1 MSTAREFSTDPALQ
15 QFGEWII
22 ANGGFIQE
30 SLVFTSPESKVGSQ
44 ILTTAALP
52 PSSRLLTCPH
62 ALAIDYQKVKAHYSP
77 EFLEAVPPHAALCTF
92 VVGERLKGDAS
103 FWAPYLRILPR
114 AFDTPLYFDGE
125 DMRWLAG
132 CNLNAEEVRTR
143 RRAWMEEWEAAG
155 EALRRERGVGSRAA
169 REYTWELF
177 LWAATAFSSRSFPG
191 KLLDWTTESSM
202 TEIDDPDCLPA
213 LFPLIDSVN
222 HQPLTK
228 ITWAPGDSALNVV
241 SGDEIPAGGEVCNN
255 YGPKSNEE
263 LLMGYGFTLPSNPF
277 DTVVLRFLPVL
288 SPAQESIRA
297 LQPASPFPDGI
308 HHLSPRNPNSLY
320 PASLLNLFHLL
331 TATADELPLLA
342 AAPAADTITLRNT
355 IATHRQLLLALRRK
369 LDAFPAEST
378 LPPLSNGRR
387 RAAKVY
393 RDTQVAIMAAAVA
406 ESEGVIRGILE
417 AGKEGVVT
425 LESVLGDP
433 VYAAAVEACFGS
445 VVPLELQ
452 MAGHEDL
459 VFTLFL
465 CWRYLQRDR
474 LPGAWGRWFARLLEA
489 GECGRPEDVKDDE
502 EEEELEEVGELYKA
516 LFPAVVGAAPGVFA
530 GEGWT
535 EGLLRWGMRVF
546 GRESIG
552 VRLEG
557 KEAEV
562 VVVCIE

>member
-1 MSTAREFSTDPALQ
+1 MSIAREFSTDPAFQ
-15 QFGEWII
+15 KFGEWII

-30 SLVFTSPESKVGSQ
+30 SLVFTSPESRVGSQ
-44 ILTTAALP
+44 MLTTAALP
-52 PSSRLLTCPH
+52 PSSKLLTCPH
-62 ALAIDYQKVKAHYSP
+62 TLAIDYQKVKAHYPP
-77 EFLEAVPPHAALCTF
+77 EFIEAVSPHAALCTF
-92 VVGERLKGDAS
+92 VVGEWLKGDAS

-114 AFDTPLYFDGE
+114 EFDTPLYFDDE
-125 DMRWLAG
+125 DMKWLVG
-132 CNLNAEEVRTR
+132 CNLNAEEVKTR
-143 RRAWMEEWEAAG
+143 KKVWMEEWEAAS
-155 EALRRERGVGSRAA
+155 EALRRQRSVGSRGA

-191 KLLDWTTESSM
+191 KLLNWTTESSM

-228 ITWAPGDSALNVV
+228 ITWAPGDNALNVV

-263 LLMGYGFTLPSNPF
+263 LLMGYGFTLPGNPF

-320 PASLLNLFHLL
+320 PASLINLFHLL
-331 TATADELPLLA
+331 TATPEELPLLEA
-342 AAPAADTITLRNT
+342 NPAAETITLRNT
-355 IATHRQLLLALRRK
+355 IATHRQLLLAIRRK
-369 LDAFPAEST
+369 LDGFPAEST
-378 LPPLSNGRR
+378 LPPLSNSRR
-387 RAAKVY
+387 RSAKVY
-393 RDTQVAIMAAAVA
+393 RDTQVSIMTAAVA
-406 ESEGVIRGILE
+406 ESEGVIRNILE
-417 AGKEGVVT
+417 TKREVVVT
-425 LESVLGDP
+425 LESILEDP
-433 VYAAAVEACFGS
+433 VYSAAVEPCFGS
-445 VVPLELQ
+445 VLPLELQ

-459 VFTLFL
+459 VFTLYL
-465 CWRYLQRDR
+465 CWRYLQRDQ
-474 LPGAWGRWFARLLEA
+474 LPEAWKKWFGRLLEA
-489 GECGRPEDVKDDE
+489 GECGNPED
-502 EEEELEEVGELYKA
+502 LEEVEELYKA
-516 LFPAVVGAAPGVFA
+516 LFPAVAGAAPEVFD

-535 EGLLRWGMRVF
+535 EGLLRWGMRAF

-562 VVVCIE
+562 VIVCIE